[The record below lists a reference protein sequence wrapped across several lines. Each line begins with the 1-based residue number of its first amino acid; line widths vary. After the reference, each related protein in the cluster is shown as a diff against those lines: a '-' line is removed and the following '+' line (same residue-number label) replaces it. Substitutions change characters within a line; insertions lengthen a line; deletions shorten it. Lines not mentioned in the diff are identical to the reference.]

1 MKNLLS
7 LLPYLKRHRRTLLL
21 GVGAIFLSVV
31 FSMLAPILIRKAIDG
46 LQAHAAPSSIF
57 RYAALVLLVSAVSGV
72 FLFLQRRTIIVASR
86 RIEYDLRNDFIAHIE
101 TLSLRYFQNTPT
113 GDIMAHS
120 TNDIAAIRMFVGPAI
135 MYSVE
140 TVFTFVI
147 ILTALLSIHPMLTL
161 YALLPLP
168 LISFAV
174 NRLGTVIHRRFEDIQ
189 NQYSALTTRAQESIS
204 GIRVVKSYLRE
215 DYEIGRFQTLSEEY
229 LARNMRMARV
239 QAFFMPLLSM
249 LIGLSV
255 IIVVWYGGL
264 QVMDR
269 KLTLGG
275 LTQFM
280 MYISMMIWPMI
291 AVGWVVGLV
300 QRASASMKRLNR
312 ILELEPEIADSPV
325 TDGAITRLSGEI
337 DFDHV
342 TFRYNEGS
350 DAILDDVSLT
360 IPEGSTL
367 AIIGYTG
374 SGKSS
379 LVQLIPRLYDVTGG
393 ALRIDGHDVR
403 AIPLA
408 VLRRSI
414 ACVTQ
419 ETFLFSDSIRANI
432 AYSVDAATEDDVV
445 WAANTAQIAKDIAD
459 FPAHYDTVLGE
470 RGITLSGGQ
479 KQRVS
484 LARAMLR
491 RPAILILDDAL
502 SAVDTHT
509 EEEILKN
516 LKDVMRERTS
526 IIISHRIST
535 VKHADAIIVLHEGRI
550 AEQGT
555 HDQLVALGGIYADL
569 HTKQLLAEE
578 LAEME

>member
-7 LLPYLKRHRRTLLL
+7 LLPYLKRHRRTLFV

-140 TVFTFVI
+140 TLFTFVI

-337 DFDHV
+337 VFDHV

-360 IPEGSTL
+360 IPAGSTL

-432 AYSVDAATEDDVV
+432 AYSVDAATEDDIVR
-445 WAANTAQIAKDIAD
+445 AANTAQIAKDIAD

-569 HTKQLLAEE
+569 HAKQLLAEE

>member
-215 DYEIGRFQTLSEEY
+215 DYEIGRFQALSEEY

-337 DFDHV
+337 VFDHV

-569 HTKQLLAEE
+569 HAKQLLAEE
-578 LAEME
+578 LEEME